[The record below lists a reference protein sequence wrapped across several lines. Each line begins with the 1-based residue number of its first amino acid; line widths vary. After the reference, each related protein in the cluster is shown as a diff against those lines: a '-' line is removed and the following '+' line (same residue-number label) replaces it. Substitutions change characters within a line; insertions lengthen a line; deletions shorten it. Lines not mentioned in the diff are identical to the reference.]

1 MLFFWNKDILLKK
14 QQLMIENLKIK
25 ILRIK

>member
-1 MLFFWNKDILLKK
+1 MLIFWNKDILLKK

-25 ILRIK
+25 ILKIK